1 MKSLLRCKPAIMDEK
16 MDFLEKVEII
26 LKRTLISIFA
36 TKIKEKRII
45 VPEKGALKSKWP
57 A

>member
-1 MKSLLRCKPAIMDEK
+1 MDEK